1 LLVTVRG
8 RLVSSPG
15 MSLTPFLIEKPFPGA
30 RTCLVV
36 GDLESGMEEPLA
48 RYTKILWIAQ
58 KRSPEIRFRR
68 IAQTAFVRVSI
79 DECSSALLEAQIDRF
94 VMATPRHLPSVYVS
108 RAIGGWSQ
116 DRLAEIID
124 VVYQNLENQQ
134 RARMTRQKD
143 GFVWQSQL
151 LKNTSAYALRRL
163 PPEWAGAFAGLPAFV
178 CGAGPSFGVSA
189 PHLAKVAAQGL
200 VLAADSSLKALA
212 KVGVGADFVV
222 SVDAAKEPARCLEG
236 VPLPGRAVL
245 TAISPPAWTSAI
257 DPAHQFFVSG
267 NQLTLDWMAS
277 AGVARTA
284 VAVCENCGATAIEVA
299 RFLGCAPIC
308 LFGMDLA
315 LNAGGPP
322 TRHHADVDKA
332 VYVNSGF
339 DEAQQFPKVPGNFSP
354 EVPTHVIGDWRQLND
369 RLAQWP
375 EGLVWVVT
383 DRGARLA
390 NTTVMRPEDLALP
403 SSPLEKSALLARLPG
418 ATAAPPEALR
428 TVMSEYAK
436 CSELIRG
443 YLPGIRA
450 ALARGD
456 IPATAKQLLPLFSDK
471 HTGMILGAFSLKLMP
486 HLVPPLEEEREVW
499 EALVAELASLSE
511 ILATCRA

>member
-1 LLVTVRG
+1 M
-8 RLVSSPG
+8 SP
-15 MSLTPFLIEKPFPGA
+15 SPFLTEKLFPGA

-36 GDLESGMEEPLA
+36 GDLDPGMENSLA
-48 RYTKILWIAQ
+48 RYAKILWIAES
-58 KRSPEIRFRR
+58 RSSEVRFRR
-68 IAQTAFVRVSI
+68 IPKTAFVRISI
-79 DECSSALLEAQIDRF
+79 DECSIPQLEAHMDRF
-94 VMATPRHLPSVYVS
+94 VMVMPRHLPSVYVS
-108 RAIGGWSQ
+108 RAVAGWPQ
-116 DRLAEIID
+116 DRLTGVID
-124 VVYQNLENQQ
+124 VVYQNLEMQQ

-163 PPEWAGAFAGLPAFV
+163 PPEWAGALAGLPAFV

-189 PHLAKVAAQGL
+189 PYLAKVAAQGL

-222 SVDAAKEPARCLEG
+222 SVDAAKEPAPCLNG

-245 TAISPPAWTSAI
+245 SALSPPAWSSAI
-257 DPAHQFFVSG
+257 VPAHQFFVSG

-277 AGVARTA
+277 VGIARTS

-315 LNAGGPP
+315 LNASGPP
-322 TRHHADVDKA
+322 TRHHADVDKT

-339 DEAQQFPKVPGNFSP
+339 DEAQQFPKVPGNYSP
-354 EVPTHVIGDWRQLND
+354 EVPTHVIGDWRQLSD
-369 RLAQWP
+369 RLARWP

-390 NTTVMRPEDLALP
+390 NTTVMRPEDFALP
-403 SSPLEKSALLARLPG
+403 STGQEKSAMLARLPG
-418 ATAAPPEALR
+418 ALAAPPEVLR
-428 TVMSEYAK
+428 TVMGEYAQ
-436 CSELIRG
+436 CSQLIQG
-443 YLPGIRA
+443 CLPGIRA
-450 ALARGD
+450 ALSRGD
-456 IPATAKQLLPLFSDK
+456 IPATAKQLLPLFREK

-486 HLVPPLEEEREVW
+486 HLVPPLEEKREIW
-499 EALVAELASLSE
+499 EALVTELAGLSE
-511 ILATCRA
+511 ILSSAGNP

>member
-1 LLVTVRG
+1 M
-8 RLVSSPG
+8 SP
-15 MSLTPFLIEKPFPGA
+15 TAFLIERQFPGA

-36 GDLESGMEEPLA
+36 GDLDPGMEDSLA
-48 RYTKILWIAQ
+48 RYTKILWIAES
-58 KRSPEIRFRR
+58 RSPEVRFRR
-68 IAQTAFVRVSI
+68 IPKTTFARIGI
-79 DECSSALLEAQIDRF
+79 DECSSPQLEAHIDKF
-94 VMATPRHLPSVYVS
+94 VMGTPRHLPSVYVS
-108 RAIGGWSQ
+108 RAVAGWPQ
-116 DRLAEIID
+116 DRLTEVID
-124 VVYQNLENQQ
+124 VVYQNLEMQQ

-163 PPEWAGAFAGLPAFV
+163 PPEWAGALAGLPAFV

-189 PHLAKVAAQGL
+189 PYLAKVAAQGI

-222 SVDAAKEPARCLEG
+222 SVDAAKEPALCLDG

-245 TAISPPAWTSAI
+245 STISPPAWSSAI
-257 DPAHQFFVSG
+257 APTQQFFVSG

-277 AGVARTA
+277 VGIARTA

-315 LNAGGPP
+315 LNADGPP

-339 DEAQQFPKVPGNFSP
+339 DETQQFPKVPGNFSP
-354 EVPTHVIGDWRQLND
+354 EVPTHVIGDWRKLND
-369 RLAQWP
+369 QLAQWP

-383 DRGARLA
+383 DRGAKLT
-390 NTTVMRPEDLALP
+390 NTTVMRPEDFTLP
-403 SSPLEKSALLARLPG
+403 STGQEKSALLARLPS
-418 ATAAPPEALR
+418 AAAASPEVLR
-428 TVMSEYAK
+428 AVVGEYAQCSRLIQK
-436 CSELIRG
+436 C
-443 YLPGIRA
+443 LPGIRA
-450 ALARGD
+450 SLARGD
-456 IPATAKQLLPLFSDK
+456 IPSTAKQLLPLFSDQ

-486 HLVPPLEEEREVW
+486 HLVPPLEQERGVW
-499 EALVAELASLSE
+499 DTLVAELAGLSE
-511 ILATCRA
+511 ILQSVGNFQS